1 MNTPRQRNATTLWY
15 MMVIGLLMVACG
27 QRQATTPMAVRKSL
41 DSLISSSHNIDTLRM
56 LQKRMEKED
65 NVLGRIIVCREIGRK
80 MRNESLFDEALR
92 YHGEELTLAEDLEDT
107 LEMVQAL
114 NNLGTDYRRLGVL
127 DVAQDYHYRAWT
139 ISKASGDTSHVAKK
153 SRVVALNGLGNIYLT
168 VGNYER
174 ADSALRMALAGEKEL
189 KSELGQ
195 AINYANIGSIFRHQN
210 MNDSA
215 WAYFRKSMELNQ
227 KVNNMLGIS
236 LCHTYYGSMYE
247 RERRYDKA
255 EEEYEKAYELMKAS
269 HDDWH
274 ALNSLIALASINL
287 TKGDNARA
295 FDFLGKAKRMAEK
308 IKSYEYLAEVY
319 TLYYKHY
326 KRTGD
331 YSAALAAHE
340 KAGAMQDSVV
350 DMEKVNR
357 IQNAGLAIERT
368 QQARM
373 MDAANMTLQS
383 ERSAR
388 MVSSV
393 IFVIIVLLLSCAL
406 VIFFYAQRVN
416 HHNHMN
422 LKRVAQMRENFFTS
436 ITHEFRTPLTVILGL
451 SQELQKNPQDE
462 VKSHALTI
470 ERQGN
475 RLLTLVTQLLDISKV
490 KSVIG
495 EPNWQH
501 GNICAQVAM
510 LLETYIDY
518 AANRGVTLKYHYD
531 KAIEMDFVPDYVNKV
546 MSNLVS
552 NALKFTPNGGTISVN
567 LYQRG
572 DRLHIDVSDTGHGI
586 SSDKLAHIFEPFYTT
601 GDTGEAKG
609 TGIGLALTQEII
621 SHLDGTITAE
631 SQVGKGTTFHIV
643 MPIQNR
649 SADPVTETEIGNSG
663 KPIIVV
669 AEDNADVADLLCTQ
683 LEPFYE
689 VVAARDGVEALKRAG
704 EIIPDLVI
712 TDVMMPNMDGMALAR
727 AIRANDLTA
736 HIPIIMV
743 TARVTEQDRIEGIK
757 AGADAYLVKPFN
769 TEELLTRVAKLLE
782 QRIMLRDK
790 YAQTITQAPVTD
802 DAIEDHFLARVE
814 QVIVAHIN
822 KGEDITVTMVADDL
836 NITARQLHR
845 KVTGLINQSPA
856 ALIRITRIN
865 CAKTIMAAK
874 PEMPLKS
881 VALACGFTDYSHFA
895 KVFRTVTG
903 VSPTAWTAKPKA
915 Q

>member
-1 MNTPRQRNATTLWY
+1 MTYMLHTLTRLLWATALAFILTCCQHGSPSESETQS
-15 MMVIGLLMVACG
+15 I
-27 QRQATTPMAVRKSL
+27 R
-41 DSLISSSHNIDTLRM
+41 DSLATLR
-56 LQKRMEKED
+56 QQGKKERD
-65 NVLGRIIVCREIGRK
+65 ASRY
-80 MRNESLFDEALR
+80 DEALR
-92 YHGEELTLAEDLEDT
+92 LHIRGLDMARAVGDSSEWI
-107 LEMVQAL
+107 QAL
-114 NNLGTDYRRLGVL
+114 NNIATDYHRMGML
-127 DVAQDYHYRAWT
+127 DVAQSYHYQALT
-139 ISKASGDTSHVAKK
+139 LCDESADTTYQMRKN
-153 SRVVALNGLGNIYLT
+153 RVKALNGLGNIYLSI
-168 VGNYER
+168 YSYDD
-174 ADSALRMALAGEKEL
+174 ADSVFRQALEGEHQL
-189 KSELGQ
+189 GSATGQ
-195 AINYANIGSIFRHQN
+195 AINYANLGSIYSARGDDEKALDYYRQSMFYN
-210 MNDSA
+210 KKDSN
-215 WAYFRKSMELNQ
+215 L
-227 KVNNMLGIS
+227 LGMA
-236 LCHTYYGSMYE
+236 LCHLYFGNIYE
-247 RERRYDKA
+247 RRQQYDLA
-255 EEEYEKAYELMKAS
+255 LREYEQSDRMMTDLKDL
-269 HDDWH
+269 WH
-274 ALNSLIALASINL
+274 ALEPRLALASVYYHTHEDAKAQALLDRADATARQINSW
-287 TKGDNARA
+287 
-295 FDFLGKAKRMAEK
+295 EH
-308 IKSYEYLAEVY
+308 IVEVNH
-319 TLYYKHY
+319 LYFQLMQRQGRYHE
-326 KRTGD
+326 
-331 YSAALAAHE
+331 ALDHHLIATAY
-340 KAGAMQDSVV
+340 QDSIL
-350 DMEKVNR
+350 DNEKLDR
-357 IQNAGLAIERT
+357 IHNIGINIERT
-368 QQARM
+368 RQQKMVDMAQ
-373 MDAANMTLQS
+373 NELQT
-383 ERSAR
+383 EKRIRQQSAWLFGLT
-388 MVSSV
+388 V
-393 IFVIIVLLLSCAL
+393 ILLLAVISAL
-406 VIFFYAQRVN
+406 LYVQRMR
-416 HHNHMN
+416 HRSMEM
-422 LKRVAQMRENFFTS
+422 MREASRLREDFFTN

-451 SQELQKNPQDE
+451 SRKIRENTEVPQSVSD
-462 VKSHALTI
+462 KASTI

-531 KAIEMDFVPDYVNKV
+531 QAIEMDFVPDYVNKV

-601 GDTGEAKG
+601 GDMGEAKG

-621 SHLDGTITAE
+621 SHLNGTITAE

-669 AEDNADVADLLCTQ
+669 AEDNADVADLLCSQ

-790 YAQTITQAPVTD
+790 YAQTITQAPVSD

-903 VSPTAWTAKPKA
+903 VSPTAWTAKPTA

>member
-1 MNTPRQRNATTLWY
+1 MTYMLHTVTRLLWATALAFILTCCQHGSPSESETQS
-15 MMVIGLLMVACG
+15 I
-27 QRQATTPMAVRKSL
+27 R
-41 DSLISSSHNIDTLRM
+41 DSLATLR
-56 LQKRMEKED
+56 QQGKKERD
-65 NVLGRIIVCREIGRK
+65 ASRY
-80 MRNESLFDEALR
+80 DEALR
-92 YHGEELTLAEDLEDT
+92 LHIRGLDMARAVGDSSEWI
-107 LEMVQAL
+107 QAL
-114 NNLGTDYRRLGVL
+114 NNIATDYRRMGML
-127 DVAQDYHYRAWT
+127 DVAQSYHYQAL
-139 ISKASGDTSHVAKK
+139 SLCDESADTTYQMRKN
-153 SRVVALNGLGNIYLT
+153 RVKALNGLGNIYLSI
-168 VGNYER
+168 YSYDD
-174 ADSALRMALAGEKEL
+174 ADSVFRQALEGEHQL
-189 KSELGQ
+189 GSATGQ
-195 AINYANIGSIFRHQN
+195 AINYANLGSIYSARGDDEKALDYYRQSMFYNKQ
-210 MNDSA
+210 DSNLLGMA
-215 WAYFRKSMELNQ
+215 LYHLYFGNIYEKRQ
-227 KVNNMLGIS
+227 QYS
-236 LCHTYYGSMYE
+236 LAL
-247 RERRYDKA
+247 R
-255 EEEYEKAYELMKAS
+255 EYEQSDRMMTDLKDL
-269 HDDWH
+269 WH
-274 ALNSLIALASINL
+274 ALEPRLALASVYYHTHEDAKAQALLDRADATARQINSWEHIVEVHRL
-287 TKGDNARA
+287 Y
-295 FDFLGKAKRMAEK
+295 FLLMQRQGRYRE
-308 IKSYEYLAEVY
+308 
-319 TLYYKHY
+319 
-326 KRTGD
+326 
-331 YSAALAAHE
+331 ALDHHLIATAY
-340 KAGAMQDSVV
+340 QDSIL
-350 DMEKVNR
+350 DNEKLDR
-357 IQNAGLAIERT
+357 IHNIGINIERT
-368 QQARM
+368 RQQEMVDMAQ
-373 MDAANMTLQS
+373 NELQT
-383 ERSAR
+383 EKRIRQQSAWLFGLT
-388 MVSSV
+388 V
-393 IFVIIVLLLSCAL
+393 ILLLAVISAL
-406 VIFFYAQRVN
+406 LYGQRMR
-416 HHNHMN
+416 HRSMEM
-422 LKRVAQMRENFFTS
+422 MREASRLREDFFTN

-451 SQELQKNPQDE
+451 SRKIRENTEVPQSVSD
-462 VKSHALTI
+462 KASTI

-531 KAIEMDFVPDYVNKV
+531 QAIEMDFVPDYVNKV

-743 TARVTEQDRIEGIK
+743 TARVTEQDRIEGLK

-802 DAIEDHFLARVE
+802 DTIEDHFLARVE

-903 VSPTAWTAKPKA
+903 ISPTAWTAEPKA

>member
-1 MNTPRQRNATTLWY
+1 MTYMLHTLTRLLWATALAFILTCCQHGSPSESETQS
-15 MMVIGLLMVACG
+15 I
-27 QRQATTPMAVRKSL
+27 R
-41 DSLISSSHNIDTLRM
+41 DSLATLR
-56 LQKRMEKED
+56 QQGKKERD
-65 NVLGRIIVCREIGRK
+65 ASRY
-80 MRNESLFDEALR
+80 DEALR
-92 YHGEELTLAEDLEDT
+92 LHIRGLDMARAVGDSSEWI
-107 LEMVQAL
+107 QAL
-114 NNLGTDYRRLGVL
+114 NNIATDYRRMGML
-127 DVAQDYHYRAWT
+127 DVAQSYHYQAL
-139 ISKASGDTSHVAKK
+139 SLCDESSDTTYQMRKN
-153 SRVVALNGLGNIYLT
+153 RVKALNGLGNIYLSI
-168 VGNYER
+168 YSYDA
-174 ADSALRMALAGEKEL
+174 ADSVFRQALEGEHQL
-189 KSELGQ
+189 GSATGQ
-195 AINYANIGSIFRHQN
+195 AINYANLGSIYSARGDDEKALDYYRQSMFYN
-210 MNDSA
+210 KKDSN
-215 WAYFRKSMELNQ
+215 L
-227 KVNNMLGIS
+227 LGMA
-236 LCHTYYGSMYE
+236 LCHLYFGNIYE
-247 RERRYDKA
+247 RRQQYDLA
-255 EEEYEKAYELMKAS
+255 LREYEQSDRMMTDLKDL
-269 HDDWH
+269 WH
-274 ALNSLIALASINL
+274 ALEPRLALASVYYH
-287 TKGDNARA
+287 THED
-295 FDFLGKAKRMAEK
+295 AK
-308 IKSYEYLAEVY
+308 
-319 TLYYKHY
+319 
-326 KRTGD
+326 
-331 YSAALAAHE
+331 ALALLDRADATARQINSWEHIVEVHHLYFQLMQRQGRYHE
-340 KAGAMQDSVV
+340 ALDHHLIATAYQDSIL
-350 DMEKVNR
+350 DNEKLDR
-357 IQNAGLAIERT
+357 IHNIGINIERT
-368 QQARM
+368 RQQEM
-373 MDAANMTLQS
+373 VNMAQNELQT
-383 ERSAR
+383 EKRIRQQSAWLFGLT
-388 MVSSV
+388 V
-393 IFVIIVLLLSCAL
+393 ILLLAVISAL
-406 VIFFYAQRVN
+406 LYVQRMR
-416 HHNHMN
+416 HHSMEM
-422 LKRVAQMRENFFTS
+422 MREASRLREDFFTN

-451 SQELQKNPQDE
+451 SRKIRENTEVPQSVSD
-462 VKSHALTI
+462 KASTI

-531 KAIEMDFVPDYVNKV
+531 QAIEMDFVPDYVNKV

-601 GDTGEAKG
+601 GDMGEAKG

-621 SHLDGTITAE
+621 SHLNGTITAE

-669 AEDNADVADLLCTQ
+669 AEDNADVADLLCSQ

-689 VVAARDGVEALKRAG
+689 VVAARDGVEALKHAG

-790 YAQTITQAPVTD
+790 YAQTITQAPVSD

-903 VSPTAWTAKPKA
+903 VSPTAWTAKPTA

>member
-1 MNTPRQRNATTLWY
+1 MTYMLHTVTRLLWATALAFILTCCQHGSPSESETQS
-15 MMVIGLLMVACG
+15 I
-27 QRQATTPMAVRKSL
+27 R
-41 DSLISSSHNIDTLRM
+41 DSLATLR
-56 LQKRMEKED
+56 QQGKKERD
-65 NVLGRIIVCREIGRK
+65 ASRY
-80 MRNESLFDEALR
+80 DEALR
-92 YHGEELTLAEDLEDT
+92 LHIRGLDMARAVGDSSEWI
-107 LEMVQAL
+107 QAL
-114 NNLGTDYRRLGVL
+114 NNIATDYRRMGML
-127 DVAQDYHYRAWT
+127 DVAQSYHYQAL
-139 ISKASGDTSHVAKK
+139 SLCDESSDTTYQMRKN
-153 SRVVALNGLGNIYLT
+153 RVKALNGLGNIYLSI
-168 VGNYER
+168 YSYDD
-174 ADSALRMALAGEKEL
+174 ADSVFRQALEGEHQL
-189 KSELGQ
+189 GSATGQ
-195 AINYANIGSIFRHQN
+195 AINYANLGSIYSARGDDEKALDYYRQSMFYNKQ
-210 MNDSA
+210 DSN
-215 WAYFRKSMELNQ
+215 L
-227 KVNNMLGIS
+227 LGMA
-236 LCHTYYGSMYE
+236 LCHLYFGNIYE
-247 RERRYDKA
+247 KRQQYDLA
-255 EEEYEKAYELMKAS
+255 LREYEQSDRMMTDLKDL
-269 HDDWH
+269 WH
-274 ALNSLIALASINL
+274 ALEPRLALASVYYHTHKDAKAQALLDRADATARQINSW
-287 TKGDNARA
+287 
-295 FDFLGKAKRMAEK
+295 EH
-308 IKSYEYLAEVY
+308 IVEVHR
-319 TLYYKHY
+319 LYFQLMQRQGRY
-326 KRTGD
+326 RE
-331 YSAALAAHE
+331 ALDHHLIATAY
-340 KAGAMQDSVV
+340 QDSIL
-350 DMEKVNR
+350 DNEKLDR
-357 IQNAGLAIERT
+357 IHNIGINIERT
-368 QQARM
+368 RQQEMVDMAQ
-373 MDAANMTLQS
+373 NELQT
-383 ERSAR
+383 EKRIRQQSAWLFGLT
-388 MVSSV
+388 V
-393 IFVIIVLLLSCAL
+393 ILLLAVISAL
-406 VIFFYAQRVN
+406 LYVQRMR
-416 HHNHMN
+416 HRSMEM
-422 LKRVAQMRENFFTS
+422 MREASRLREDFFTN

-451 SQELQKNPQDE
+451 SRKIRENTEVPQSVSD
-462 VKSHALTI
+462 KASTI

-490 KSVIG
+490 KSIIG

-802 DAIEDHFLARVE
+802 DTIEDHFLARVE

-903 VSPTAWTAKPKA
+903 ISPTAWTAEPKA

>member
-1 MNTPRQRNATTLWY
+1 MTYMLHTLTRLLWATALAFILTCCQHGSPSESETQS
-15 MMVIGLLMVACG
+15 I
-27 QRQATTPMAVRKSL
+27 R
-41 DSLISSSHNIDTLRM
+41 DSLATLR
-56 LQKRMEKED
+56 QQGKKERD
-65 NVLGRIIVCREIGRK
+65 ASRY
-80 MRNESLFDEALR
+80 DEALR
-92 YHGEELTLAEDLEDT
+92 LHIRGLDMARAVGDSSEWI
-107 LEMVQAL
+107 QAL
-114 NNLGTDYRRLGVL
+114 NNIATDYRRMGML
-127 DVAQDYHYRAWT
+127 DVAQSYHYQALT
-139 ISKASGDTSHVAKK
+139 LCDESSDTTYQMRKN
-153 SRVVALNGLGNIYLT
+153 RVKALNGLGNIYLSI
-168 VGNYER
+168 YSYDD
-174 ADSALRMALAGEKEL
+174 ADSVFRQALEGEHQL
-189 KSELGQ
+189 GSATGQ
-195 AINYANIGSIFRHQN
+195 AINYANLGSIYSARGDDEKALDYYRQSMFYN
-210 MNDSA
+210 KKDSN
-215 WAYFRKSMELNQ
+215 L
-227 KVNNMLGIS
+227 LGMA
-236 LCHTYYGSMYE
+236 LCHLYFGNIYE
-247 RERRYDKA
+247 RRQQYDLA
-255 EEEYEKAYELMKAS
+255 LREYEQSDRMMTDLKDL
-269 HDDWH
+269 WH
-274 ALNSLIALASINL
+274 ALEPRLALASVYYH
-287 TKGDNARA
+287 THED
-295 FDFLGKAKRMAEK
+295 AK
-308 IKSYEYLAEVY
+308 
-319 TLYYKHY
+319 
-326 KRTGD
+326 
-331 YSAALAAHE
+331 ALALLDRADATARQINSWEHIVEVHHLYFQLMQRQGRYHE
-340 KAGAMQDSVV
+340 ALDHHLIATAYQDSIL
-350 DMEKVNR
+350 DNEKLDR
-357 IQNAGLAIERT
+357 IHNIGINIERT
-368 QQARM
+368 RQQEMVDMAQ
-373 MDAANMTLQS
+373 NELQT
-383 ERSAR
+383 EKRIRQQSAWLFGLT
-388 MVSSV
+388 V
-393 IFVIIVLLLSCAL
+393 ILLLAVISAL
-406 VIFFYAQRVN
+406 LYVQRMR
-416 HHNHMN
+416 HRSMEM
-422 LKRVAQMRENFFTS
+422 MREASRLREDFFTN

-451 SQELQKNPQDE
+451 SRKIRENTEVPQSVSD
-462 VKSHALTI
+462 KASTI

-531 KAIEMDFVPDYVNKV
+531 QAIEMDFVPDYVNKV

-601 GDTGEAKG
+601 GDMGEAKG

-621 SHLDGTITAE
+621 SHLNGTITAE

-689 VVAARDGVEALKRAG
+689 VVAARDGVEALKHAG

-802 DAIEDHFLARVE
+802 DTIEDHFLARVE

-903 VSPTAWTAKPKA
+903 VSPTAWTAKPTA

>member
-1 MNTPRQRNATTLWY
+1 MTYMLHTLTRLLWATALAFILTCCQHGSPSESETQS
-15 MMVIGLLMVACG
+15 I
-27 QRQATTPMAVRKSL
+27 R
-41 DSLISSSHNIDTLRM
+41 DSLATLR
-56 LQKRMEKED
+56 QQGKKERD
-65 NVLGRIIVCREIGRK
+65 ASRY
-80 MRNESLFDEALR
+80 DEALR
-92 YHGEELTLAEDLEDT
+92 LHIRGLDMARAVGDSSEWI
-107 LEMVQAL
+107 QAL
-114 NNLGTDYRRLGVL
+114 NNIATDYRRMGML
-127 DVAQDYHYRAWT
+127 DVAQSYHYQAL
-139 ISKASGDTSHVAKK
+139 SLCDESSDTTYQMRKN
-153 SRVVALNGLGNIYLT
+153 RVKALNGLGNIYLSI
-168 VGNYER
+168 YSYDD
-174 ADSALRMALAGEKEL
+174 ADSVFRQALEGEHQL
-189 KSELGQ
+189 GSATGQ
-195 AINYANIGSIFRHQN
+195 AINYANLGSIYSARGDDEKALDYYRQSMFYN
-210 MNDSA
+210 KKDSN
-215 WAYFRKSMELNQ
+215 L
-227 KVNNMLGIS
+227 LGMA
-236 LCHTYYGSMYE
+236 LCHLYFGNIYE
-247 RERRYDKA
+247 RRQQYDLA
-255 EEEYEKAYELMKAS
+255 LREYEQSDRMMTDLKDL
-269 HDDWH
+269 WH
-274 ALNSLIALASINL
+274 ALEPRLALASVYYH
-287 TKGDNARA
+287 THED
-295 FDFLGKAKRMAEK
+295 AK
-308 IKSYEYLAEVY
+308 
-319 TLYYKHY
+319 
-326 KRTGD
+326 
-331 YSAALAAHE
+331 ALALLDRADATARQINSWEHIVEVNHLYFQLMQRQGRYHE
-340 KAGAMQDSVV
+340 ALDHHLIATAYQDSIL
-350 DMEKVNR
+350 DNEKLDR
-357 IQNAGLAIERT
+357 IHNIGINIERT
-368 QQARM
+368 RQQEMVDMAQ
-373 MDAANMTLQS
+373 NELQT
-383 ERSAR
+383 EKRIRQQSAWLFGLT
-388 MVSSV
+388 V
-393 IFVIIVLLLSCAL
+393 ILLLAVISAL
-406 VIFFYAQRVN
+406 LYVQRMR
-416 HHNHMN
+416 HRSMEM
-422 LKRVAQMRENFFTS
+422 MREASRLREDFFTN

-451 SQELQKNPQDE
+451 SRKIRENTEVPQSVSD
-462 VKSHALTI
+462 KASTI

-531 KAIEMDFVPDYVNKV
+531 QAIEMDFVPDYVNKV

-601 GDTGEAKG
+601 GDMGEAKG

-790 YAQTITQAPVTD
+790 YAQTITQAPVSD

-903 VSPTAWTAKPKA
+903 VSPTAWTAKPTA

>member
-1 MNTPRQRNATTLWY
+1 MTYMLHTLTRLLWATALAFILTCCQHGSPSESETQS
-15 MMVIGLLMVACG
+15 I
-27 QRQATTPMAVRKSL
+27 R
-41 DSLISSSHNIDTLRM
+41 DSLATLR
-56 LQKRMEKED
+56 QQGKKERD
-65 NVLGRIIVCREIGRK
+65 ASRY
-80 MRNESLFDEALR
+80 DEALR
-92 YHGEELTLAEDLEDT
+92 LHIRGLDIARAVGDSSEWI
-107 LEMVQAL
+107 QAL
-114 NNLGTDYRRLGVL
+114 NNIATDYRRMGML
-127 DVAQDYHYRAWT
+127 DVAQSYHYQALT
-139 ISKASGDTSHVAKK
+139 LCDESADTTYQMRKN
-153 SRVVALNGLGNIYLT
+153 RVKALNGLGNIYLSI
-168 VGNYER
+168 YSYDD
-174 ADSALRMALAGEKEL
+174 ADSVFRQALEGEHQL
-189 KSELGQ
+189 GSATGQ
-195 AINYANIGSIFRHQN
+195 AINYANLGSIYSARGDDEKALDYYRQSMFYNKQ
-210 MNDSA
+210 DSN
-215 WAYFRKSMELNQ
+215 L
-227 KVNNMLGIS
+227 LGMA
-236 LCHTYYGSMYE
+236 LCHLYFGNIYE
-247 RERRYDKA
+247 RRQQYDLA
-255 EEEYEKAYELMKAS
+255 LREYEQSDRMMTDLKDL
-269 HDDWH
+269 WH
-274 ALNSLIALASINL
+274 ALEPRLALASVYYHTHEDAKAQALLDRADATARQINSWEHIVEVHHL
-287 TKGDNARA
+287 Y
-295 FDFLGKAKRMAEK
+295 FLLMQRQGRYHE
-308 IKSYEYLAEVY
+308 
-319 TLYYKHY
+319 
-326 KRTGD
+326 
-331 YSAALAAHE
+331 ALDHHLIATAY
-340 KAGAMQDSVV
+340 QDSIL
-350 DMEKVNR
+350 DNEKLDR
-357 IQNAGLAIERT
+357 IHNIGINIERT
-368 QQARM
+368 RQQEMVDMAQ
-373 MDAANMTLQS
+373 NELQT
-383 ERSAR
+383 EKRIRQQSAWLFGLT
-388 MVSSV
+388 V
-393 IFVIIVLLLSCAL
+393 ILLLAVISAL
-406 VIFFYAQRVN
+406 LYVQRMR
-416 HHNHMN
+416 HHSMEM
-422 LKRVAQMRENFFTS
+422 MREASRLREDFFTN

-451 SQELQKNPQDE
+451 SRKIRENTEVPQSVSD
-462 VKSHALTI
+462 KASTI

-663 KPIIVV
+663 NPIIVV

-689 VVAARDGVEALKRAG
+689 VVAARDGVEALKHAG

-874 PEMPLKS
+874 PEMPLKN

-903 VSPTAWTAKPKA
+903 VSPTAWTAKPTA

>member
-1 MNTPRQRNATTLWY
+1 MTYMLHTLTRLLWATALAFILTCCQHGSPSESETQS
-15 MMVIGLLMVACG
+15 I
-27 QRQATTPMAVRKSL
+27 R
-41 DSLISSSHNIDTLRM
+41 DSLATLR
-56 LQKRMEKED
+56 QQGKKERD
-65 NVLGRIIVCREIGRK
+65 ASRY
-80 MRNESLFDEALR
+80 DEALR
-92 YHGEELTLAEDLEDT
+92 LHIRGLDMARAVGDSSEWI
-107 LEMVQAL
+107 QAL
-114 NNLGTDYRRLGVL
+114 NNIATDYRRMGML
-127 DVAQDYHYRAWT
+127 DVAQSYHYQALT
-139 ISKASGDTSHVAKK
+139 LCDESSDTTYQMRKN
-153 SRVVALNGLGNIYLT
+153 RVKALNGLGNIYLSI
-168 VGNYER
+168 YSYDD
-174 ADSALRMALAGEKEL
+174 ADSVFRQALEGEHQL
-189 KSELGQ
+189 GSATGQ
-195 AINYANIGSIFRHQN
+195 AINYANLGSIYSARGDDEKALDYYRQSMFYN
-210 MNDSA
+210 KKDSN
-215 WAYFRKSMELNQ
+215 L
-227 KVNNMLGIS
+227 LGMA
-236 LCHTYYGSMYE
+236 LCHLYFGNIYE
-247 RERRYDKA
+247 RRQQYDLA
-255 EEEYEKAYELMKAS
+255 LREYEQSDRMMTDLKDL
-269 HDDWH
+269 WH
-274 ALNSLIALASINL
+274 ALEPRLALASVYYH
-287 TKGDNARA
+287 THED
-295 FDFLGKAKRMAEK
+295 AK
-308 IKSYEYLAEVY
+308 
-319 TLYYKHY
+319 
-326 KRTGD
+326 
-331 YSAALAAHE
+331 ALALLDRADATARQINSWEHIVEVHHLYFQLMQRQGRYHE
-340 KAGAMQDSVV
+340 ALDHHLIATAYQDSIL
-350 DMEKVNR
+350 DNEKLDR
-357 IQNAGLAIERT
+357 IHNIGINIERT
-368 QQARM
+368 RQQEMVDMAQ
-373 MDAANMTLQS
+373 NELQT
-383 ERSAR
+383 EKRIRQQSAWLFGLT
-388 MVSSV
+388 V
-393 IFVIIVLLLSCAL
+393 ILLLAVISAL
-406 VIFFYAQRVN
+406 LYVQRMR
-416 HHNHMN
+416 HRSMEM
-422 LKRVAQMRENFFTS
+422 MREASRLREDFFTN

-451 SQELQKNPQDE
+451 SRKIRENTEVPQSVSD
-462 VKSHALTI
+462 KASTI

-601 GDTGEAKG
+601 GDMGEAKG

-669 AEDNADVADLLCTQ
+669 AEDNADVADLLCSQ

-903 VSPTAWTAKPKA
+903 VSPTAWTAKPTA

>member
-1 MNTPRQRNATTLWY
+1 MTYMLHTMTRLLWATALAFILTCCQHGSPSESETQS
-15 MMVIGLLMVACG
+15 I
-27 QRQATTPMAVRKSL
+27 R
-41 DSLISSSHNIDTLRM
+41 DSLATLR
-56 LQKRMEKED
+56 QQGKKERD
-65 NVLGRIIVCREIGRK
+65 ASRY
-80 MRNESLFDEALR
+80 DEALR
-92 YHGEELTLAEDLEDT
+92 LHIRGLDMARAVGDSSEWI
-107 LEMVQAL
+107 QAL
-114 NNLGTDYRRLGVL
+114 NNIATDYRRMGML
-127 DVAQDYHYRAWT
+127 DVAQSYHYQALT
-139 ISKASGDTSHVAKK
+139 LCDESSDTTYQMRKN
-153 SRVVALNGLGNIYLT
+153 RVKALNGLGYIYLSI
-168 VGNYER
+168 YSYDD
-174 ADSALRMALAGEKEL
+174 ADSVFRQVLEGEHQL
-189 KSELGQ
+189 GSATGQ
-195 AINYANIGSIFRHQN
+195 AINYANLGSIYSARGDDEKALDYYRQSMFYNKQ
-210 MNDSA
+210 DSN
-215 WAYFRKSMELNQ
+215 L
-227 KVNNMLGIS
+227 LGMA
-236 LCHTYYGSMYE
+236 LCHLYFGNIYE
-247 RERRYDKA
+247 KRQQYSLALR
-255 EEEYEKAYELMKAS
+255 EYEQSDRMMTDLKDL
-269 HDDWH
+269 WH
-274 ALNSLIALASINL
+274 ALEPRLAQASVYYHTHEDAKAQALLDRADATARQINSWEHIVEVHRLYFQLMQRQGRYREALDHHLVA
-287 TKGDNARA
+287 TA
-295 FDFLGKAKRMAEK
+295 
-308 IKSYEYLAEVY
+308 Y
-319 TLYYKHY
+319 
-326 KRTGD
+326 
-331 YSAALAAHE
+331 
-340 KAGAMQDSVV
+340 QDSIL
-350 DMEKVNR
+350 DNEKLDR
-357 IQNAGLAIERT
+357 IHNIGINIERT
-368 QQARM
+368 RQQEMVDMAQ
-373 MDAANMTLQS
+373 NELQT
-383 ERSAR
+383 EKRIRQQSAWLFGLT
-388 MVSSV
+388 V
-393 IFVIIVLLLSCAL
+393 ILLLAVISAL
-406 VIFFYAQRVN
+406 LYVQRMR
-416 HHNHMN
+416 HHSMEM
-422 LKRVAQMRENFFTS
+422 MREASRLREDFFTN

-451 SQELQKNPQDE
+451 SRKIRENTEVPQSVSD
-462 VKSHALTI
+462 KASTI

-601 GDTGEAKG
+601 GDMGEAKG

-621 SHLDGTITAE
+621 AHLDGTITVE

-669 AEDNADVADLLCTQ
+669 AEDNVDVADLLCTQ

-802 DAIEDHFLARVE
+802 DTIEDHFLARVE

-903 VSPTAWTAKPKA
+903 VSPTAWTAKPTV

>member
-1 MNTPRQRNATTLWY
+1 MT
-15 MMVIGLLMVACG
+15 
-27 QRQATTPMAVRKSL
+27 
-41 DSLISSSHNIDTLRM
+41 
-56 LQKRMEKED
+56 
-65 NVLGRIIVCREIGRK
+65 
-80 MRNESLFDEALR
+80 
-92 YHGEELTLAEDLEDT
+92 DLKD
-107 LEMVQAL
+107 L
-114 NNLGTDYRRLGVL
+114 
-127 DVAQDYHYRAWT
+127 
-139 ISKASGDTSHVAKK
+139 
-153 SRVVALNGLGNIYLT
+153 
-168 VGNYER
+168 
-174 ADSALRMALAGEKEL
+174 
-189 KSELGQ
+189 
-195 AINYANIGSIFRHQN
+195 
-210 MNDSA
+210 
-215 WAYFRKSMELNQ
+215 
-227 KVNNMLGIS
+227 
-236 LCHTYYGSMYE
+236 
-247 RERRYDKA
+247 
-255 EEEYEKAYELMKAS
+255 
-269 HDDWH
+269 WH
-274 ALNSLIALASINL
+274 ALEPRLALASVYYH
-287 TKGDNARA
+287 THED
-295 FDFLGKAKRMAEK
+295 AK
-308 IKSYEYLAEVY
+308 
-319 TLYYKHY
+319 
-326 KRTGD
+326 
-331 YSAALAAHE
+331 ALALLDRADATARQINSWEHIVEVHHLYFQLMQRQGRYHE
-340 KAGAMQDSVV
+340 ALDHHLIATAYQDSIL
-350 DMEKVNR
+350 DNEKLDR
-357 IQNAGLAIERT
+357 IHNIGINIERT
-368 QQARM
+368 RQQKMVDMAQ
-373 MDAANMTLQS
+373 NELQT
-383 ERSAR
+383 EKRIRQQSAWLFGLT
-388 MVSSV
+388 V
-393 IFVIIVLLLSCAL
+393 ILLLAVISAL
-406 VIFFYAQRVN
+406 LYVQRMR
-416 HHNHMN
+416 HHSMEM
-422 LKRVAQMRENFFTS
+422 MREASRLREDFFTN

-451 SQELQKNPQDE
+451 SRKIRENTEVPQSVSD
-462 VKSHALTI
+462 KASTI

-621 SHLDGTITAE
+621 SHLNGTITAE

-689 VVAARDGVEALKRAG
+689 VVAARDGIEALKHAG

-802 DAIEDHFLARVE
+802 DTIEDHFLARVE

-903 VSPTAWTAKPKA
+903 VSPTAWTAEPKA

>member
-1 MNTPRQRNATTLWY
+1 MTYMLHTLTRLLWATALAFILTCCQHGSPSESETQS
-15 MMVIGLLMVACG
+15 I
-27 QRQATTPMAVRKSL
+27 R
-41 DSLISSSHNIDTLRM
+41 DSLATLR
-56 LQKRMEKED
+56 QQGKKERD
-65 NVLGRIIVCREIGRK
+65 ASRY
-80 MRNESLFDEALR
+80 DEALR
-92 YHGEELTLAEDLEDT
+92 LHIRGLDMARAVGDSSEWI
-107 LEMVQAL
+107 QAL
-114 NNLGTDYRRLGVL
+114 NNIATDYRRMGML
-127 DVAQDYHYRAWT
+127 DVAQSYHYQAL
-139 ISKASGDTSHVAKK
+139 SLCDESSDTTYQMRKN
-153 SRVVALNGLGNIYLT
+153 RVKALNGLGNIYLSI
-168 VGNYER
+168 YSYDD
-174 ADSALRMALAGEKEL
+174 ADSVFRQALEGEHQL
-189 KSELGQ
+189 GSATGQ
-195 AINYANIGSIFRHQN
+195 AINYANLGSIYSARGDDEKALDYYRQSMFYN
-210 MNDSA
+210 KKDSN
-215 WAYFRKSMELNQ
+215 L
-227 KVNNMLGIS
+227 LGMA
-236 LCHTYYGSMYE
+236 LCHLYFGNIYE
-247 RERRYDKA
+247 RRQQYDLA
-255 EEEYEKAYELMKAS
+255 LREYEQSDRMMTDLKDL
-269 HDDWH
+269 WH
-274 ALNSLIALASINL
+274 ALEPRLALASVYYH
-287 TKGDNARA
+287 THED
-295 FDFLGKAKRMAEK
+295 AK
-308 IKSYEYLAEVY
+308 
-319 TLYYKHY
+319 
-326 KRTGD
+326 
-331 YSAALAAHE
+331 ALALLDRADATARQINSWEHIVEVHHLYFQLMQRQGRYHE
-340 KAGAMQDSVV
+340 ALDHHLIATAYQDSIL
-350 DMEKVNR
+350 DNEKLDR
-357 IQNAGLAIERT
+357 IHNIGINIERT
-368 QQARM
+368 RQQEMVDMAQ
-373 MDAANMTLQS
+373 NELQT
-383 ERSAR
+383 EKRIRQQSAWLFGLT
-388 MVSSV
+388 V
-393 IFVIIVLLLSCAL
+393 ILLLAVISAL
-406 VIFFYAQRVN
+406 LYVQRMR
-416 HHNHMN
+416 HRSMEM
-422 LKRVAQMRENFFTS
+422 MREASRLREDFFTN

-451 SQELQKNPQDE
+451 SRKIRENTEVPQSVSD
-462 VKSHALTI
+462 KASTI

-601 GDTGEAKG
+601 GDMGEAKG

-689 VVAARDGVEALKRAG
+689 VVAARDGVEALKHAG

-903 VSPTAWTAKPKA
+903 VSPTAWTAKPTA

>member
-1 MNTPRQRNATTLWY
+1 MTYMLHTLTRLLWATTLAF
-15 MMVIGLLMVACG
+15 ILTCCQHGSPSESET
-27 QRQATTPMAVRKSL
+27 QSIR
-41 DSLISSSHNIDTLRM
+41 DSLATLR
-56 LQKRMEKED
+56 QQGKKERD
-65 NVLGRIIVCREIGRK
+65 ASRY
-80 MRNESLFDEALR
+80 DEALR
-92 YHGEELTLAEDLEDT
+92 LHIRGLDMARAVGDSSEWI
-107 LEMVQAL
+107 QAL
-114 NNLGTDYRRLGVL
+114 NNIATDYRRMGML
-127 DVAQDYHYRAWT
+127 DVAQSYHYQALT
-139 ISKASGDTSHVAKK
+139 LCDESSDTTYQMRKN
-153 SRVVALNGLGNIYLT
+153 RVKALNGLGNIYLSI
-168 VGNYER
+168 YSYDD
-174 ADSALRMALAGEKEL
+174 ADSVFRQALEGEHQL
-189 KSELGQ
+189 GSATGQ
-195 AINYANIGSIFRHQN
+195 AINYANLGSIYSARGDDEKALDYYRQSMFYN
-210 MNDSA
+210 KKDSN
-215 WAYFRKSMELNQ
+215 L
-227 KVNNMLGIS
+227 LGMA
-236 LCHTYYGSMYE
+236 LCHLYFGNIYE
-247 RERRYDKA
+247 RRQQYDLA
-255 EEEYEKAYELMKAS
+255 LHEYEQSDRMMTDLKDL
-269 HDDWH
+269 WH
-274 ALNSLIALASINL
+274 ALEPRLALASVYYH
-287 TKGDNARA
+287 THED
-295 FDFLGKAKRMAEK
+295 AK
-308 IKSYEYLAEVY
+308 
-319 TLYYKHY
+319 
-326 KRTGD
+326 
-331 YSAALAAHE
+331 ALALLDRADATARQINSWEHIVEVHHLYFQLMQRQGRYHE
-340 KAGAMQDSVV
+340 ALDHHLIATAYQDSIL
-350 DMEKVNR
+350 DNEKLDR
-357 IQNAGLAIERT
+357 IHNIGINIERT
-368 QQARM
+368 RQQEMVDMAQ
-373 MDAANMTLQS
+373 NELQT
-383 ERSAR
+383 EKRIRQQSAWLFGLT
-388 MVSSV
+388 V
-393 IFVIIVLLLSCAL
+393 ILLLAVISAL
-406 VIFFYAQRVN
+406 LYVQRMR
-416 HHNHMN
+416 HRSMEM
-422 LKRVAQMRENFFTS
+422 MREASRLREDFFTN

-451 SQELQKNPQDE
+451 SRKIRENTEVPQSVSD
-462 VKSHALTI
+462 KASTI

-531 KAIEMDFVPDYVNKV
+531 RAIEMDFVPDYVNKV

-621 SHLDGTITAE
+621 SHLNGTITAE

-689 VVAARDGVEALKRAG
+689 VVAARDGVEALKHAG

-802 DAIEDHFLARVE
+802 DTIEDHFLARVE

-903 VSPTAWTAKPKA
+903 VSPTAWTAKPTA

>member
-1 MNTPRQRNATTLWY
+1 MTYMLHTLTRLLWATTLAF
-15 MMVIGLLMVACG
+15 ILTCCQHGSPSESET
-27 QRQATTPMAVRKSL
+27 QSIR
-41 DSLISSSHNIDTLRM
+41 DSLATLR
-56 LQKRMEKED
+56 QQGKKERD
-65 NVLGRIIVCREIGRK
+65 ASRY
-80 MRNESLFDEALR
+80 DEALR
-92 YHGEELTLAEDLEDT
+92 LHIRGLDMARAVGDSSEWI
-107 LEMVQAL
+107 QAL
-114 NNLGTDYRRLGVL
+114 NNIATDYRRMGML
-127 DVAQDYHYRAWT
+127 DVAQSYHYQAL
-139 ISKASGDTSHVAKK
+139 SLCDESSDTTYQMRKN
-153 SRVVALNGLGNIYLT
+153 RVKALNGLGNIYLSI
-168 VGNYER
+168 YSYDD
-174 ADSALRMALAGEKEL
+174 ADSVFRQALEGEHQL
-189 KSELGQ
+189 GSATGQ
-195 AINYANIGSIFRHQN
+195 AINYANLGSIYSARGDDEKALDYYRQSMFYN
-210 MNDSA
+210 KKDSN
-215 WAYFRKSMELNQ
+215 L
-227 KVNNMLGIS
+227 LGMA
-236 LCHTYYGSMYE
+236 LCHLYFGNIYE
-247 RERRYDKA
+247 RRQQYDLA
-255 EEEYEKAYELMKAS
+255 LREYEQSDRMMTDLKDL
-269 HDDWH
+269 WH
-274 ALNSLIALASINL
+274 ALEPRLALAS
-287 TKGDNARA
+287 
-295 FDFLGKAKRMAEK
+295 
-308 IKSYEYLAEVY
+308 VY
-319 TLYYKHY
+319 YHTHE
-326 KRTGD
+326 D
-331 YSAALAAHE
+331 AQALALLDRADATARQINSWEHIVEVHHLYFQLMQRQGRYHE
-340 KAGAMQDSVV
+340 ALDHHLIATAYQDSIL
-350 DMEKVNR
+350 DNEKLDR
-357 IQNAGLAIERT
+357 IHNIGINIERT
-368 QQARM
+368 RQQEMVDMAQ
-373 MDAANMTLQS
+373 NELQT
-383 ERSAR
+383 EKRIRQQSAWLFGLT
-388 MVSSV
+388 V
-393 IFVIIVLLLSCAL
+393 ILLLAVISAL
-406 VIFFYAQRVN
+406 LYVQRMR
-416 HHNHMN
+416 HRSMEM
-422 LKRVAQMRENFFTS
+422 MREASRLREDFFTN

-451 SQELQKNPQDE
+451 SRKIRENTEVPQSVSD
-462 VKSHALTI
+462 KASTI

-531 KAIEMDFVPDYVNKV
+531 QAIEMDFVPDYVNKV

-601 GDTGEAKG
+601 GDMGEAKG

-621 SHLDGTITAE
+621 SHLNGTITAE

-669 AEDNADVADLLCTQ
+669 AEDNADVADLLCSQ

-790 YAQTITQAPVTD
+790 YAQTITQAPVSD

-903 VSPTAWTAKPKA
+903 VSPTAWTAKPTA

>member
-1 MNTPRQRNATTLWY
+1 MTYMLHTLTRLLWATALAFILTCCQHGSPSESETQS
-15 MMVIGLLMVACG
+15 I
-27 QRQATTPMAVRKSL
+27 R
-41 DSLISSSHNIDTLRM
+41 DSLATLR
-56 LQKRMEKED
+56 QQGKKERD
-65 NVLGRIIVCREIGRK
+65 ASRY
-80 MRNESLFDEALR
+80 DEALR
-92 YHGEELTLAEDLEDT
+92 LHIRGLDMARAVGDSSEWI
-107 LEMVQAL
+107 QAL
-114 NNLGTDYRRLGVL
+114 NNIATDYRRMGML
-127 DVAQDYHYRAWT
+127 DVAQSYHYQAL
-139 ISKASGDTSHVAKK
+139 SLCDESSDTTYQMRKN
-153 SRVVALNGLGNIYLT
+153 RVKALNGLGNIYLSI
-168 VGNYER
+168 YSYDD
-174 ADSALRMALAGEKEL
+174 ADSVFRQALEGEHQL
-189 KSELGQ
+189 GSATGQ
-195 AINYANIGSIFRHQN
+195 AINYANLGSIYSARGDDEKALDYYRQSMFYN
-210 MNDSA
+210 KKDSN
-215 WAYFRKSMELNQ
+215 L
-227 KVNNMLGIS
+227 LGMA
-236 LCHTYYGSMYE
+236 LCHLYFGNIYE
-247 RERRYDKA
+247 RRQQYDLA
-255 EEEYEKAYELMKAS
+255 LREYEQSDRMMTDLKDL
-269 HDDWH
+269 WH
-274 ALNSLIALASINL
+274 ALEPRLALASVYYH
-287 TKGDNARA
+287 THED
-295 FDFLGKAKRMAEK
+295 AK
-308 IKSYEYLAEVY
+308 
-319 TLYYKHY
+319 
-326 KRTGD
+326 
-331 YSAALAAHE
+331 ALALLDRADATARQINSWEHIVEVHHLYFQLMQRQGRYHE
-340 KAGAMQDSVV
+340 ALDHHLIATAYQDSIL
-350 DMEKVNR
+350 DNEKLDR
-357 IQNAGLAIERT
+357 IHNIGINIERT
-368 QQARM
+368 RQQEMVDMAQ
-373 MDAANMTLQS
+373 NELQT
-383 ERSAR
+383 EKRIRQQSAWLFGLT
-388 MVSSV
+388 V
-393 IFVIIVLLLSCAL
+393 ILLLAVISAL
-406 VIFFYAQRVN
+406 LYVQRMR
-416 HHNHMN
+416 HRSMEM
-422 LKRVAQMRENFFTS
+422 MREASRLREDFFTN

-451 SQELQKNPQDE
+451 SRKIRENTEVPQSVSD
-462 VKSHALTI
+462 KASTI

-531 KAIEMDFVPDYVNKV
+531 QAIEMDFVPDYVNKV

-601 GDTGEAKG
+601 GDMGEAKG

-621 SHLDGTITAE
+621 SHLNGTITAE

-669 AEDNADVADLLCTQ
+669 AEDNADVADLLCSQ

-689 VVAARDGVEALKRAG
+689 VVAARDGVEALKHAG

-790 YAQTITQAPVTD
+790 YAQTITQAPVSD

-903 VSPTAWTAKPKA
+903 VSPTAWTAKPTA

>member
-1 MNTPRQRNATTLWY
+1 MTYMLHTMTRLLWATALAFILTCCQHGSPSESETQS
-15 MMVIGLLMVACG
+15 I
-27 QRQATTPMAVRKSL
+27 R
-41 DSLISSSHNIDTLRM
+41 DSLATLR
-56 LQKRMEKED
+56 QQGKKERD
-65 NVLGRIIVCREIGRK
+65 ASRY
-80 MRNESLFDEALR
+80 DEALR
-92 YHGEELTLAEDLEDT
+92 LHIRGLDMARAVGDSSEWI
-107 LEMVQAL
+107 QAL
-114 NNLGTDYRRLGVL
+114 NNIATDYRRMGML
-127 DVAQDYHYRAWT
+127 DVAQSYHYQALT
-139 ISKASGDTSHVAKK
+139 LCDESSDTTYQMRKN
-153 SRVVALNGLGNIYLT
+153 RVKALNGLGNIYLSI
-168 VGNYER
+168 YSYDD
-174 ADSALRMALAGEKEL
+174 ADSVFRQALEGEHQL
-189 KSELGQ
+189 GSATGQ
-195 AINYANIGSIFRHQN
+195 AINYANLGSIYSARGDDEKALDYYRQSMFYN
-210 MNDSA
+210 KKDSN
-215 WAYFRKSMELNQ
+215 L
-227 KVNNMLGIS
+227 LGMA
-236 LCHTYYGSMYE
+236 LCHLYFGNIYE
-247 RERRYDKA
+247 RRQQYDLA
-255 EEEYEKAYELMKAS
+255 LREYEQSDRMMTDLKDL
-269 HDDWH
+269 WH
-274 ALNSLIALASINL
+274 ALEPRLALASVYYH
-287 TKGDNARA
+287 THED
-295 FDFLGKAKRMAEK
+295 AK
-308 IKSYEYLAEVY
+308 
-319 TLYYKHY
+319 
-326 KRTGD
+326 
-331 YSAALAAHE
+331 ALALLDRADATARQINSWEHIVEVHHLYFQLMQRQGRYHE
-340 KAGAMQDSVV
+340 ALDHHLIATAYQDSIL
-350 DMEKVNR
+350 DNEKLDR
-357 IQNAGLAIERT
+357 IHNIGINIERT
-368 QQARM
+368 RQQKMVDMAQ
-373 MDAANMTLQS
+373 NELQT
-383 ERSAR
+383 EKRIRQQSAWLFGLT
-388 MVSSV
+388 V
-393 IFVIIVLLLSCAL
+393 ILLLAVISAL
-406 VIFFYAQRVN
+406 LYVQRMR
-416 HHNHMN
+416 HHSMEM
-422 LKRVAQMRENFFTS
+422 MREASRLREDFFTN

-451 SQELQKNPQDE
+451 SRKIRENTEVPQSVSD
-462 VKSHALTI
+462 KASTI

-531 KAIEMDFVPDYVNKV
+531 QAIEMDFVPDYVNKV

-743 TARVTEQDRIEGIK
+743 TARVTEQDRIKGIK

-814 QVIVAHIN
+814 QVIVAYIN

-903 VSPTAWTAKPKA
+903 VSPTAWTAKPTA

>member
-1 MNTPRQRNATTLWY
+1 MTYMLHTLTRLLWATALAFILTCCQHGSPSESETQS
-15 MMVIGLLMVACG
+15 I
-27 QRQATTPMAVRKSL
+27 R
-41 DSLISSSHNIDTLRM
+41 DSLATLR
-56 LQKRMEKED
+56 QQGKKERD
-65 NVLGRIIVCREIGRK
+65 ASRY
-80 MRNESLFDEALR
+80 DEALR
-92 YHGEELTLAEDLEDT
+92 LHIRGLDMARAVGDSSEWI
-107 LEMVQAL
+107 QAL
-114 NNLGTDYRRLGVL
+114 NNIATDYRRMGML
-127 DVAQDYHYRAWT
+127 DVAQSYHYQAL
-139 ISKASGDTSHVAKK
+139 SLCDESSDTTYQMRKN
-153 SRVVALNGLGNIYLT
+153 RVKALNGLGNIYLSI
-168 VGNYER
+168 YSYDD
-174 ADSALRMALAGEKEL
+174 ADSVFRQALEGEHQL
-189 KSELGQ
+189 GSATGQ
-195 AINYANIGSIFRHQN
+195 AINYANLGSIYSARGDDEKALDYYRQSMFYN
-210 MNDSA
+210 KKDSN
-215 WAYFRKSMELNQ
+215 L
-227 KVNNMLGIS
+227 LGMA
-236 LCHTYYGSMYE
+236 LCHLYFGNIYE
-247 RERRYDKA
+247 RRQQYDLA
-255 EEEYEKAYELMKAS
+255 LREYEQSDRMMTDLKDL
-269 HDDWH
+269 WH
-274 ALNSLIALASINL
+274 ALEPRLALASVYYH
-287 TKGDNARA
+287 THED
-295 FDFLGKAKRMAEK
+295 AK
-308 IKSYEYLAEVY
+308 
-319 TLYYKHY
+319 
-326 KRTGD
+326 
-331 YSAALAAHE
+331 ALALLDRADATARQINSWEHIVE
-340 KAGAMQDSVV
+340 VHHLYFQLMQRQGRYHKALDHHLIATAYQDSIL
-350 DMEKVNR
+350 DNEKLDR
-357 IQNAGLAIERT
+357 IHNIGINIERT
-368 QQARM
+368 RQQEMVDMAQ
-373 MDAANMTLQS
+373 NELQT
-383 ERSAR
+383 EKRIRQQSAWLFGLT
-388 MVSSV
+388 V
-393 IFVIIVLLLSCAL
+393 ILLLAVISAL
-406 VIFFYAQRVN
+406 LYVQRMR
-416 HHNHMN
+416 HRSMEM
-422 LKRVAQMRENFFTS
+422 MREASRLREDFFTN

-451 SQELQKNPQDE
+451 SRKIRENTEVPQSVSD
-462 VKSHALTI
+462 KASTI

-531 KAIEMDFVPDYVNKV
+531 QAIEMDFVPDYVNKV

-601 GDTGEAKG
+601 GDMGEAKG

-621 SHLDGTITAE
+621 SHLNGTITAE

-790 YAQTITQAPVTD
+790 YAQTITQASVTD
-802 DAIEDHFLARVE
+802 DTIEDHFLARVE

-903 VSPTAWTAKPKA
+903 VSPTAWTAEPKA

>member
-1 MNTPRQRNATTLWY
+1 MTYMLHTLTRLLWATALAFILTCCQHGSPSESETQS
-15 MMVIGLLMVACG
+15 I
-27 QRQATTPMAVRKSL
+27 R
-41 DSLISSSHNIDTLRM
+41 DSLATLR
-56 LQKRMEKED
+56 QQGKKERD
-65 NVLGRIIVCREIGRK
+65 ASRY
-80 MRNESLFDEALR
+80 DEALR
-92 YHGEELTLAEDLEDT
+92 LHIRGLDIARAVGDSSEWI
-107 LEMVQAL
+107 QAL
-114 NNLGTDYRRLGVL
+114 NNIATDYRRMGML
-127 DVAQDYHYRAWT
+127 DVAQSYHYQAL
-139 ISKASGDTSHVAKK
+139 SLCDESADTTYQMRKN
-153 SRVVALNGLGNIYLT
+153 RVKALNGLGNIYLSI
-168 VGNYER
+168 YSYDD
-174 ADSALRMALAGEKEL
+174 ADSVFRQALEGEHQL
-189 KSELGQ
+189 GSATGQ
-195 AINYANIGSIFRHQN
+195 AINYANLGSIYSARGDDEKALDYYRQSMFYN
-210 MNDSA
+210 KKDSN
-215 WAYFRKSMELNQ
+215 L
-227 KVNNMLGIS
+227 LGMA
-236 LCHTYYGSMYE
+236 LCHLYFGNIYE
-247 RERRYDKA
+247 RRQQYDLA
-255 EEEYEKAYELMKAS
+255 LREYEQSDRMMTDLKDL
-269 HDDWH
+269 WH
-274 ALNSLIALASINL
+274 ALEPRLALASVYYH
-287 TKGDNARA
+287 THED
-295 FDFLGKAKRMAEK
+295 AK
-308 IKSYEYLAEVY
+308 
-319 TLYYKHY
+319 
-326 KRTGD
+326 
-331 YSAALAAHE
+331 ALALLDRADATARQINSWEHIVEVHHLYFQLMQRQGRYHE
-340 KAGAMQDSVV
+340 ALDHHLIATAYQDSIL
-350 DMEKVNR
+350 DNEKLDR
-357 IQNAGLAIERT
+357 IHNIGINIERT
-368 QQARM
+368 RQQKMVDMAQ
-373 MDAANMTLQS
+373 NELQT
-383 ERSAR
+383 EKRIRQQSAWLFGLT
-388 MVSSV
+388 V
-393 IFVIIVLLLSCAL
+393 ILLLAVISAL
-406 VIFFYAQRVN
+406 LYVQRMR
-416 HHNHMN
+416 HHSMEM
-422 LKRVAQMRENFFTS
+422 MREASRLREDFFTN

-451 SQELQKNPQDE
+451 SRKIRENTEVPQSVSD
-462 VKSHALTI
+462 KASTI

-531 KAIEMDFVPDYVNKV
+531 QAIEMDFVPDYVNKV

-601 GDTGEAKG
+601 GDMGEAKG

-621 SHLDGTITAE
+621 SHLNGTITAE

-903 VSPTAWTAKPKA
+903 VSPTAWTAKPTA

>member
-1 MNTPRQRNATTLWY
+1 MTYMLHTLTRLLWATALAFILTCCQHGSPSESETQS
-15 MMVIGLLMVACG
+15 I
-27 QRQATTPMAVRKSL
+27 R
-41 DSLISSSHNIDTLRM
+41 DSLATLR
-56 LQKRMEKED
+56 QQGKKERD
-65 NVLGRIIVCREIGRK
+65 ASRY
-80 MRNESLFDEALR
+80 DEALR
-92 YHGEELTLAEDLEDT
+92 LHIRGLDMARAVGDSSEWI
-107 LEMVQAL
+107 QAL
-114 NNLGTDYRRLGVL
+114 NNIATDYRRMGML
-127 DVAQDYHYRAWT
+127 DVAQSYHYQALT
-139 ISKASGDTSHVAKK
+139 LCDESSDTTYQMRKN
-153 SRVVALNGLGNIYLT
+153 RVKALNGLGNIYLSI
-168 VGNYER
+168 YSYDD
-174 ADSALRMALAGEKEL
+174 ADSVFRQALEGEHQL
-189 KSELGQ
+189 GSATGQ
-195 AINYANIGSIFRHQN
+195 AINYANLGSIYSARGDDEKALDYYRQSMFYN
-210 MNDSA
+210 KKDSN
-215 WAYFRKSMELNQ
+215 L
-227 KVNNMLGIS
+227 LGMA
-236 LCHTYYGSMYE
+236 LCHLYFGNIYE
-247 RERRYDKA
+247 RRQQYDLA
-255 EEEYEKAYELMKAS
+255 LREYEQSDRMMTDLKDL
-269 HDDWH
+269 WH
-274 ALNSLIALASINL
+274 ALEPRLALASVYYHTHEDAKAQALLDRADATARQINSW
-287 TKGDNARA
+287 
-295 FDFLGKAKRMAEK
+295 EH
-308 IKSYEYLAEVY
+308 IVEVHH
-319 TLYYKHY
+319 LYFQLMQRQGRYHE
-326 KRTGD
+326 
-331 YSAALAAHE
+331 ALDHHLIATAY
-340 KAGAMQDSVV
+340 QDSIL
-350 DMEKVNR
+350 DNEKLDR
-357 IQNAGLAIERT
+357 IHNIGINIERT
-368 QQARM
+368 RQQKMVDMAQ
-373 MDAANMTLQS
+373 NELQT
-383 ERSAR
+383 EKRIRQQSAWLFGLT
-388 MVSSV
+388 V
-393 IFVIIVLLLSCAL
+393 ILLLAVISAL
-406 VIFFYAQRVN
+406 LYVQRMR
-416 HHNHMN
+416 HHSMEM
-422 LKRVAQMRENFFTS
+422 MREASRLREDFFTN

-451 SQELQKNPQDE
+451 SRKIRENTEVPQSVSD
-462 VKSHALTI
+462 KASTI

-531 KAIEMDFVPDYVNKV
+531 QAIEMDFVPDYVNKV

-601 GDTGEAKG
+601 GDMGEAKG

-621 SHLDGTITAE
+621 SHLNGTITAE

-790 YAQTITQAPVTD
+790 YAQTITQAPVSD

-903 VSPTAWTAKPKA
+903 VSPTAWTAKPTA

>member
-1 MNTPRQRNATTLWY
+1 MTYMLHTLTRLLCATALAFILTCCQHGSPSESETQS
-15 MMVIGLLMVACG
+15 I
-27 QRQATTPMAVRKSL
+27 R
-41 DSLISSSHNIDTLRM
+41 DSLATLR
-56 LQKRMEKED
+56 QQGKKERD
-65 NVLGRIIVCREIGRK
+65 ASRY
-80 MRNESLFDEALR
+80 DEALR
-92 YHGEELTLAEDLEDT
+92 LHIRGLDMARAVGDSSEWI
-107 LEMVQAL
+107 QAL
-114 NNLGTDYRRLGVL
+114 NNIATDYRRMGML
-127 DVAQDYHYRAWT
+127 DVAQSYHYQALT
-139 ISKASGDTSHVAKK
+139 LCDESSDTTYQMRKN
-153 SRVVALNGLGNIYLT
+153 RVKALNGLGNIYLSI
-168 VGNYER
+168 YSYDD
-174 ADSALRMALAGEKEL
+174 ADSVFRQALEGEHQL
-189 KSELGQ
+189 GSATGQ
-195 AINYANIGSIFRHQN
+195 AINYANLGSIYSARGDDEKAIDYYRQSMFYN
-210 MNDSA
+210 KKDSN
-215 WAYFRKSMELNQ
+215 L
-227 KVNNMLGIS
+227 LGMA
-236 LCHTYYGSMYE
+236 LCHLYFGNIYE
-247 RERRYDKA
+247 RRQQYDLA
-255 EEEYEKAYELMKAS
+255 LREYEQSDRMMTDLKDL
-269 HDDWH
+269 WH
-274 ALNSLIALASINL
+274 ALEPRLALASVYYHTHEDAKAQALLDRADATARQINSWEHIVEVHHL
-287 TKGDNARA
+287 Y
-295 FDFLGKAKRMAEK
+295 FLLMQRQGRYHE
-308 IKSYEYLAEVY
+308 
-319 TLYYKHY
+319 
-326 KRTGD
+326 
-331 YSAALAAHE
+331 ALDHHLIATAY
-340 KAGAMQDSVV
+340 QDSIL
-350 DMEKVNR
+350 DNEKLDR
-357 IQNAGLAIERT
+357 IHNIGINIERT
-368 QQARM
+368 RQQKMVDLAQ
-373 MDAANMTLQS
+373 NELQT
-383 ERSAR
+383 EKRIRQQSAWLFGLT
-388 MVSSV
+388 V
-393 IFVIIVLLLSCAL
+393 ILLLAVISAL
-406 VIFFYAQRVN
+406 LYVQRMR
-416 HHNHMN
+416 HRSMEM
-422 LKRVAQMRENFFTS
+422 MREASRLREDFFTN

-451 SQELQKNPQDE
+451 SRKIRENTEVPQSVSD
-462 VKSHALTI
+462 KASTI

-531 KAIEMDFVPDYVNKV
+531 QAIEMDFVPDYVNKV

-601 GDTGEAKG
+601 GDTGETKG

-621 SHLDGTITAE
+621 SHLNGTITAE

-790 YAQTITQAPVTD
+790 YAQTITQAPVSD

-903 VSPTAWTAKPKA
+903 VSPTAWTAKPTA

>member
-1 MNTPRQRNATTLWY
+1 MTYMLHTLTRLLWATALAFILTCCQHGSPSESETQS
-15 MMVIGLLMVACG
+15 I
-27 QRQATTPMAVRKSL
+27 R
-41 DSLISSSHNIDTLRM
+41 DSLATLR
-56 LQKRMEKED
+56 QQGKKERD
-65 NVLGRIIVCREIGRK
+65 ASRY
-80 MRNESLFDEALR
+80 DEALR
-92 YHGEELTLAEDLEDT
+92 LHIRGLDMARAVGDSSEWI
-107 LEMVQAL
+107 QAL
-114 NNLGTDYRRLGVL
+114 NNIATDYRRMGML
-127 DVAQDYHYRAWT
+127 DVAQSYHYQAL
-139 ISKASGDTSHVAKK
+139 SLCDESADTTYQMRKN
-153 SRVVALNGLGNIYLT
+153 RVKALNGLGNIYLSI
-168 VGNYER
+168 YSYDD
-174 ADSALRMALAGEKEL
+174 ADSVFRQALEGEHQL
-189 KSELGQ
+189 GSATGQ
-195 AINYANIGSIFRHQN
+195 AINYANLGSIYSARGDDEKALDYYRQSMFYN
-210 MNDSA
+210 KKDSN
-215 WAYFRKSMELNQ
+215 L
-227 KVNNMLGIS
+227 LGMA
-236 LCHTYYGSMYE
+236 LCHLYFGNIYE
-247 RERRYDKA
+247 RRQQYDLA
-255 EEEYEKAYELMKAS
+255 LREYEQSDRMMTDLKDL
-269 HDDWH
+269 WH
-274 ALNSLIALASINL
+274 ALEPRLALASVYYHTHEDAKAQALLDRADATARQINSW
-287 TKGDNARA
+287 
-295 FDFLGKAKRMAEK
+295 EH
-308 IKSYEYLAEVY
+308 IVEVHH
-319 TLYYKHY
+319 LYFQLMQRQGRYHE
-326 KRTGD
+326 
-331 YSAALAAHE
+331 ALDHHLIATAY
-340 KAGAMQDSVV
+340 QDSIL
-350 DMEKVNR
+350 DNEKLDR
-357 IQNAGLAIERT
+357 IHNIGINIERT
-368 QQARM
+368 RQQEMVDMAQ
-373 MDAANMTLQS
+373 NELQT
-383 ERSAR
+383 EKRIRQQSAWLFGLT
-388 MVSSV
+388 V
-393 IFVIIVLLLSCAL
+393 ILLLAVISAL
-406 VIFFYAQRVN
+406 LYVQRMR
-416 HHNHMN
+416 HHSMEM
-422 LKRVAQMRENFFTS
+422 MREASRLREDFFTN

-451 SQELQKNPQDE
+451 SRKIRENTEVPQSVSD
-462 VKSHALTI
+462 KASTI

-621 SHLDGTITAE
+621 SHLDGSITAE

-865 CAKTIMAAK
+865 CAKTIMSAK

-903 VSPTAWTAKPKA
+903 VSPTAWTAKP
-915 Q
+915 

>member
-1 MNTPRQRNATTLWY
+1 MTYMLHTVTRLLWATALAFILTCCQHGSPSESETQS
-15 MMVIGLLMVACG
+15 I
-27 QRQATTPMAVRKSL
+27 R
-41 DSLISSSHNIDTLRM
+41 DSLATLR
-56 LQKRMEKED
+56 QQGK
-65 NVLGRIIVCREIGRK
+65 
-80 MRNESLFDEALR
+80 NERDASRYDEALR
-92 YHGEELTLAEDLEDT
+92 LHIRGLDMARAVGDSSEWI
-107 LEMVQAL
+107 QAL
-114 NNLGTDYRRLGVL
+114 NNIATDYRRMGML
-127 DVAQDYHYRAWT
+127 DVAQSYHYQAL
-139 ISKASGDTSHVAKK
+139 SLCDESADTTYQMRKN
-153 SRVVALNGLGNIYLT
+153 RVKALNGLGNIYLSI
-168 VGNYER
+168 YSYDD
-174 ADSALRMALAGEKEL
+174 ADSVFRQALEGEHQL
-189 KSELGQ
+189 GSATGQ
-195 AINYANIGSIFRHQN
+195 AINYANLGSIY
-210 MNDSA
+210 SA
-215 WAYFRKSMELNQ
+215 RGDDEKALDYYRQSMFYN
-227 KVNNMLGIS
+227 KKDNNLLGMA
-236 LCHTYYGSMYE
+236 LCHLYFGNIYE
-247 RERRYDKA
+247 RRQQYDLA
-255 EEEYEKAYELMKAS
+255 LREYKQSDRMMTDLK
-269 HDDWH
+269 DLWH
-274 ALNSLIALASINL
+274 ALEPRLALASVYYH
-287 TKGDNARA
+287 THED
-295 FDFLGKAKRMAEK
+295 AK
-308 IKSYEYLAEVY
+308 
-319 TLYYKHY
+319 
-326 KRTGD
+326 
-331 YSAALAAHE
+331 ALALLDRADATARQINSWEHIVEVHHLYFQLMQRQGRYHE
-340 KAGAMQDSVV
+340 ALDHHLIATAYQDSIL
-350 DMEKVNR
+350 DNEKLDR
-357 IQNAGLAIERT
+357 IHNIGINIERT
-368 QQARM
+368 RQQEM
-373 MDAANMTLQS
+373 VNMAQNELQT
-383 ERSAR
+383 EKRIRQQSAWLFGLT
-388 MVSSV
+388 V
-393 IFVIIVLLLSCAL
+393 ILLLAVISAL
-406 VIFFYAQRVN
+406 LYVQRMR
-416 HHNHMN
+416 HRSMEM
-422 LKRVAQMRENFFTS
+422 MREASRLREDFFTN

-451 SQELQKNPQDE
+451 SRKIRENTEVPQSVSD
-462 VKSHALTI
+462 KASTI

-531 KAIEMDFVPDYVNKV
+531 QAIEMDFVPDYVNKV

-572 DRLHIDVSDTGHGI
+572 DRLHVDVSDTGHGI

-601 GDTGEAKG
+601 GETGEAKG

-712 TDVMMPNMDGMALAR
+712 TDVMMPNMDGMALCR
-727 AIRANDLTA
+727 AIRDNDLTA

-743 TARVTEQDRIEGIK
+743 TARVTEQDRIEGLK

-790 YAQTITQAPVTD
+790 YAQTITQAPVSD

-903 VSPTAWTAKPKA
+903 VSPTAWTAKPTA